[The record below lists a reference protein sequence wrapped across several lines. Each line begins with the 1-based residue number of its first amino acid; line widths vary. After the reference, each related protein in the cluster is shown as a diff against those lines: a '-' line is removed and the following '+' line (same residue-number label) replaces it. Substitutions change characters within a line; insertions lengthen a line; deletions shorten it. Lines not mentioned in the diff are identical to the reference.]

1 MEQMEKEVDR
11 TAEIEARVAKADQE
25 AAVAELAAE
34 KDAELK
40 AGSEEHTKEHRAAE
54 EECNSKLQALK
65 KGRCDRIASRSRF
78 GLHE

>member
-1 MEQMEKEVDR
+1 MEKEADR

-40 AGSEEHTKEHRAAE
+40 RLGVKSIR
-54 EECNSKLQALK
+54 
-65 KGRCDRIASRSRF
+65 RSAVRQRRSTTRSCRR
-78 GLHE
+78 